1 MNAESIKKSLEEQLS
16 TRGADIDAFKTLIIR
31 YANLYELNNE
41 LAEDLTARGAI
52 MANGKVNPSNK
63 EMRENLKT
71 MLAILKQL
79 GLSIDTVR
87 SSEHDEL

>member
-1 MNAESIKKSLEEQLS
+1 M
-16 TRGADIDAFKTLIIR
+16 
-31 YANLYELNNE
+31 
-41 LAEDLTARGAI
+41 ED
-52 MANGKVNPSNK
+52 GKVNPSNK